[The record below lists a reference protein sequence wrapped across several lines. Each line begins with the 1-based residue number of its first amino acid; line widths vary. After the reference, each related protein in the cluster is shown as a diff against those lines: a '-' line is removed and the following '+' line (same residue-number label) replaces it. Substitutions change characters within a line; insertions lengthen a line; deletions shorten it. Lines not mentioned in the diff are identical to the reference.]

1 MRANERGAYVG
12 DICVSGVRLSKSHQC
27 TQGTDPPRLL
37 RRVQRRPPQI
47 PPAIARAHL
56 LCQLMPLS
64 VRSELLQDLHS
75 DVGAGLPCQ

>member
-27 TQGTDPPRLL
+27 TQGHRSTALAEARAASSFTNTAHDNLRTSALL
-37 RRVQRRPPQI
+37 RQ
-47 PPAIARAHL
+47 
-56 LCQLMPLS
+56 LS
-64 VRSELLQDLHS
+64 VRAEFLPYLHS